1 MSRSEPA
8 AAGAGPE
15 SAADVKAAYRADT
28 ARILRQ
34 RLNLTVALFVALVG
48 VSVVLEGAYHPDRQR
63 TATLVYLAEVIAC
76 LAGIVACR
84 RPRLR
89 DRTAAVAAT
98 LAATLAVLLS
108 WYNGHVG
115 GPVERFAT
123 AEVCLLS
130 GLVVLLPW
138 GWRPQLFVSAV
149 SLLSLALAVPA
160 RPSDEPFAY
169 AMLALLTGGTT
180 SVCGAIFLARYR
192 YAAFVRT
199 ELLVHASEVKQE
211 EAEIAEALVQVGET
225 LNAQLDQTDMLERVS
240 RLAVERLACDWSST
254 FVWDGR
260 REAFR
265 LAASAGT
272 RAEVLTELAQL
283 EFPPGSLPVLDALRP
298 GEVLEI
304 ADFEKQSL
312 VPVELPRR
320 MEASSALYVPIA
332 RRDTI
337 VAVLIHGY
345 RTRTGPFSSKQRRLA
360 LGIAHTTA
368 VALENARL
376 IADLQS
382 ASRLKSEFVAMMSHE
397 LRTPLNVITGYT
409 DLLAEGAFG
418 PLAGS
423 QLDTLGRIRRSAL
436 ELLDLIN
443 ATLDLGRLESG
454 RESVALGLVNVDG
467 LFDELGRE
475 LEAMVPDGV
484 VLRWRNDLGVRP
496 VPSDGVKLKTILKN
510 LVGNALKFTPAGSVD
525 VTATW
530 TSGRLTLEVRDT
542 GIGIAAADVPVIF
555 EMFRQA
561 DGSSTRRFG
570 GVGLGLHIVKR
581 LVELLGGTVTVD
593 SEPGRGSTFRV
604 CVPAPG
610 AERQRAASA

>member
-28 ARILRQ
+28 ARVLRQ

-272 RAEVLTELAQL
+272 RPEVLTELAQL

-593 SEPGRGSTFRV
+593 SEPGHGSTFRV

>member
-272 RAEVLTELAQL
+272 RPEVLTELAQL

-581 LVELLGGTVTVD
+581 LVELLEGTVSVE

-604 CVPAPG
+604 SVPAPA
-610 AERQRAASA
+610 AERQRAAGA

>member
-34 RLNLTVALFVALVG
+34 RLNLTVALFVGLVG
-48 VSVVLEGAYHPDRQR
+48 ISVVLEGAYHPDRQR

-84 RPRLR
+84 RPWLR

-240 RLAVERLACDWSST
+240 RLAV
-254 FVWDGR
+254 
-260 REAFR
+260 
-265 LAASAGT
+265 SAGT

>member
-272 RAEVLTELAQL
+272 RPEVLTELAQL

>member
-1 MSRSEPA
+1 M
-8 AAGAGPE
+8 
-15 SAADVKAAYRADT
+15 DDKAAYRAET
-28 ARILRQ
+28 ARLLRP
-34 RLNLTVALFVALVG
+34 RLDLTVALFVVLVG
-48 VSVVLEGAYHPDRQR
+48 LSVILEGVYHPERQR
-63 TATLVYLAEVIAC
+63 VATLVYLTEVLAC
-76 LAGIVACR
+76 LAAIVGCR
-84 RPRLR
+84 LPPLKEH
-89 DRTAAVAAT
+89 TIGVAAT

-108 WYNGHVG
+108 WYNGHFS

-138 GWRPQLFVSAV
+138 GWRAQLSVSAV
-149 SLLSLALAVPA
+149 AILSLGLAEPALRA
-160 RPSDEPFAY
+160 DESFAY
-169 AMLALLTGGTT
+169 AVLALVTGATT
-180 SVCGAIFLARYR
+180 SVCGALFLARYR
-192 YAAFVRT
+192 YDAFVRT
-199 ELLVHASEVKQE
+199 QLLVRASEVKQE
-211 EAEIAEALVQVGET
+211 EAEIAEALVEIGET
-225 LNAQLDQTDMLERVS
+225 LNAQLDQTDMLERVN
-240 RLAVERLACDWSST
+240 RLAVERLACDWSNT

-260 REAFR
+260 RGAFR

-272 RAEVLTELAQL
+272 RSEVLAELAQL
-283 EFPPGSLPVLDALRP
+283 EFPRGSLPLLDALNP

-304 ADFEKQSL
+304 PDFEDQRL

-332 RRDTI
+332 RRETI
-337 VAVLIHGY
+337 VAVLVHGY
-345 RTRTGPFSSKQRRLA
+345 RLRTGAFSSKQRRLA
-360 LGIAHTTA
+360 LGIAHATA
-368 VALENARL
+368 VALENSRL

-418 PLAGS
+418 PLVGN
-423 QLDTLGRIRRSAL
+423 QLDTLGRIRRAAL
-436 ELLDLIN
+436 ELLDLVN
-443 ATLDLGRLESG
+443 ATLDLGRLETG
-454 RESVALGLVNVDG
+454 RENVALGLVNVEG

-484 VLRWRNDLGVRP
+484 VLRWHNHLGVRP

-525 VTATW
+525 VTAVCA
-530 TSGRLTLEVRDT
+530 SGLLTLEVRDT

-581 LVELLGGTVTVD
+581 LVELLGGTVTV
-593 SEPGRGSTFRV
+593 ETQPGHGSTFRV
-604 CVPAPG
+604 SIPAPTV
-610 AERQRAASA
+610 ERQRAVGA

>member
-28 ARILRQ
+28 ARVLRQ

-180 SVCGAIFLARYR
+180 SVCAAIFLARYR

-272 RAEVLTELAQL
+272 RPEVLTELAQL

-593 SEPGRGSTFRV
+593 SEPGHGSTFRV

>member
-28 ARILRQ
+28 ARVLRQ

-272 RAEVLTELAQL
+272 RPEVLTELAQL

>member
-28 ARILRQ
+28 ARVLRQ

-510 LVGNALKFTPAGSVD
+510 LVGNALKFTSAGSVN

>member
-272 RAEVLTELAQL
+272 RPEVLTELAQL

-581 LVELLGGTVTVD
+581 LVELLGGTVTVA

-604 CVPAPG
+604 SVPAPA
-610 AERQRAASA
+610 AERQRAAGA

>member
-272 RAEVLTELAQL
+272 RPEVLTELAQL

-418 PLAGS
+418 PLVRS

-581 LVELLGGTVTVD
+581 LVELLGGTVTVE
-593 SEPGRGSTFRV
+593 SQPGRGSTFRV
-604 CVPAPG
+604 SIPAPSV
-610 AERQRAASA
+610 ERQRAVGA

>member
-272 RAEVLTELAQL
+272 RPEVLTELAQL

-561 DGSSTRRFG
+561 DGSSTRR
-570 GVGLGLHIVKR
+570 
-581 LVELLGGTVTVD
+581 
-593 SEPGRGSTFRV
+593 
-604 CVPAPG
+604 
-610 AERQRAASA
+610 SA

>member
-1 MSRSEPA
+1 MEA
-8 AAGAGPE
+8 VEQPE
-15 SAADVKAAYRADT
+15 SAEDLRAAYRADT
-28 ARILRQ
+28 ARLLRQ
-34 RLNLTVALFVALVG
+34 RLTVTVGLFVLLVG
-48 VSVVLEGAYHPDRQR
+48 ISVVLEGRYHPEREH
-63 TATLVYLAEVIAC
+63 TARLVYLTEVVAC
-76 LAGIVACR
+76 LGALVACR
-84 RPRLR
+84 VPRLR
-89 DRTAAVAAT
+89 EGAATVAAALAAV
-98 LAATLAVLLS
+98 LAVLLS

-123 AEVCLLS
+123 AQVCLLS

>member
-272 RAEVLTELAQL
+272 RPEVLTELTQL